1 MQPFKLHLNLV
12 SRVQNQGASQVRNGV
27 SHTGV
32 QPLHHLDYW
41 SNTIENPDTN
51 NKIRT
56 MERFIEYV
64 VIHYKIVLAPFY
76 FFFFSEKCRSAT
88 LYSQTSL
95 PQMYTSSI
103 VCDHKSAQDKLTAS
117 ISRTMQL
124 SQKTIHPPWYFPFFL
139 PKGCTPTADSC
150 SGIKYSGPIAI
161 FLMTSYAS
169 PDNISLTEKDKQCRL
184 ELQRYRRETVTKI
197 DRIYKYRI

>member
-124 SQKTIHPPWYFPFFL
+124 SQKTIHPPWYFLFFYQRAVLPLQIRAAGSSTADPSPFF
-139 PKGCTPTADSC
+139 
-150 SGIKYSGPIAI
+150 
-161 FLMTSYAS
+161 
-169 PDNISLTEKDKQCRL
+169 
-184 ELQRYRRETVTKI
+184 
-197 DRIYKYRI
+197 

>member
-1 MQPFKLHLNLV
+1 MQNFKLHLNLV
-12 SRVQNQGASQVRNGV
+12 SRVQNQGARQVRNGV
-27 SHTGV
+27 SHTSV
-32 QPLHHLDYW
+32 QSLYHLDCW
-41 SNTIENPDTN
+41 SNTIDKNPDTN

-64 VIHYKIVLAPFY
+64 VIHYKIILAPFN
-76 FFFFSEKCRSAT
+76 FFNFSERCRSAT

-124 SQKTIHPPWYFPFFL
+124 LQKTIHPPWSILFFFYQ
-139 PKGCTPTADSC
+139 KGCTPTADSC

-161 FLMTSYAS
+161 FFNDVLCK
-169 PDNISLTEKDKQCRL
+169 PR
-184 ELQRYRRETVTKI
+184 
-197 DRIYKYRI
+197 